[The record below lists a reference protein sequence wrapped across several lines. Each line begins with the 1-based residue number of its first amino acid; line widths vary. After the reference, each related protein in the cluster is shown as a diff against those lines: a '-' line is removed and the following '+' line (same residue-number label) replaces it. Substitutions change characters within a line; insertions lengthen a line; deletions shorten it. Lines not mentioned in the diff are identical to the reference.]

1 VEIWMSMNLN
11 MWWKPPLHRY
21 ILSHVSFEIIF
32 TSCSFLI
39 CSDELFPIKP
49 NSIMILSTWET
60 GLTFGPSM
68 QLESINTIRDKVVF
82 QV

>member
-1 VEIWMSMNLN
+1 MSMNLN
-11 MWWKPPLHRY
+11 TWWKPPLHWY
-21 ILSHVSFEIIF
+21 IVSNVSFEIIF

-39 CSDELFPIKP
+39 CFHELFPIKP
-49 NSIMILSTWET
+49 NSIMILSTQEM

-68 QLESINTIRDKVVF
+68 QLKSINTIGDKGVL